1 MHTTDF
7 LKRVEKYAIDSAM
20 MSGSDSVRLPSSL
33 RILWMAN
40 LWCLLLTHVW
50 KKDVLRSPSKSHL
63 VLVFCLQY
71 VALYNSL
78 CLSLALAACKFLGE
92 PGHRIRQKS
101 SSALVSLFVGPHLL
115 EDVAESEETPASKGL
130 PSSSQPEPKLGKAIL
145 VRHRLLC
152 LTYHRLEVLRPCPK
166 IKEMEGLA
174 SFDNLGANREE
185 KRGVIRFRPV
195 EMDI

>member
-1 MHTTDF
+1 
-7 LKRVEKYAIDSAM
+7 M

-152 LTYHRLEVLRPCPK
+152 LTYASPTTAWKSSGPVQRSRKWKDLRALTTW
-166 IKEMEGLA
+166 GLIERRR
-174 SFDNLGANREE
+174 GA
-185 KRGVIRFRPV
+185 
-195 EMDI
+195 